1 MSLKD
6 LFNNPNLKS
15 VTSASLQDVIDD
27 TESLGYIESYVKEQK
42 MQRLQTLLVTT
53 KVVMPINMIFQKT
66 EKTTSK
72 LAA

>member
-27 TESLGYIESYVKEQK
+27 TESLGYIESYLKEQK
-42 MQRLQTLLVTT
+42 EVDVQIYNYSTYLLFL
-53 KVVMPINMIFQKT
+53 KN
-66 EKTTSK
+66 
-72 LAA
+72 